1 MRNFNFGFK
10 GYLYGMRLRGYSP
23 GCQPMQ
29 GLVLRCMESRDGYH
43 DVLLYNRK
51 LTEKELRDYEMDF
64 IQEVEVEI

>member
-1 MRNFNFGFK
+1 
-10 GYLYGMRLRGYSP
+10 
-23 GCQPMQ
+23 MQ